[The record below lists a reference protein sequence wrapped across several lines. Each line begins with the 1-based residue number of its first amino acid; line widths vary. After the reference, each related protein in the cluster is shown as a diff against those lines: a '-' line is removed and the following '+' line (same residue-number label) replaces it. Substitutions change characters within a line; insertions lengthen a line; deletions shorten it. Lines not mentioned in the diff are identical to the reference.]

1 MKHFPNAQD
10 LKVTATVNHKDF
22 LESHWIASVAA
33 GDKTPIRTSQCCSK
47 NAALSELHALI
58 RQERCVEGGENMS
71 ELDRATFLGTE
82 RLKWEAAD
90 QPKFVREGCAKPECA
105 DRQVE

>member
-1 MKHFPNAQD
+1 MKPFPNAQD
-10 LKVTATVNHKDF
+10 LKITATVNHKGF

-33 GDKTPIRTSQCCSK
+33 GDKTNIRTSQYCSK

-58 RQERCVEGGENMS
+58 RHERFVEGGENMS
-71 ELDRATFLGTE
+71 ELDRATVLGAE

-90 QPKFVREGCAKPECA
+90 QSKFIREGCAKPECA
-105 DRQVE
+105 GRQVE